1 MGPLKLPASVISQT
15 DIARLM
21 RELNGL
27 DDFFVGAKAR
37 QHGTG
42 MNLPKISRQIDL
54 TAREN
59 KLNLLAEADRQ
70 RLMDG
75 LKSVYERAPNLHIS
89 FAIEPSPKA
98 FEKIIIWLRRNI
110 HPQALVSVG
119 LQPAIA
125 AGCVL
130 RTTNKVF
137 DMSLRAGL
145 NKETDYLKQLI
156 QGAVDGSR

>member
-1 MGPLKLPASVISQT
+1 MGPLKLPSTVISQT

-27 DDFFVGAKAR
+27 DDFFVGAHAR
-37 QHGTG
+37 QSGTKMG
-42 MNLPKISRQIDL
+42 LPKISRQIDL

-59 KLNLLAEADRQ
+59 KINLLDMAGRQHMMAE
-70 RLMDG
+70 
-75 LKSVYERAPNLHIS
+75 LKTIYEKAPNLHIS

-98 FEKIIIWLRRNI
+98 FEKVILWMRSNI
-110 HPQALVSVG
+110 HPQTLVSIG

-125 AGCVL
+125 AGCVV

-137 DMSLRAGL
+137 DMSLRASL
-145 NKETDYLKQLI
+145 AKEAGYLKELV
-156 QGAVDGSR
+156 QGAVDGR